1 TPIVPREQP
10 EALVLANVG
19 DSRTYLLRHGR
30 LRRVTIDHS
39 YVQEL
44 VSSGYITDDE
54 ARTHP
59 RRNIITRAL
68 GIEPDVKVDWWTL
81 PLVRGD
87 RFLLCSDGLVDE
99 VADPDIVATL
109 LEHDDPQKAADLLI
123 AQANDAG
130 GRDNVT
136 VIVLDVLAG
145 DDPPDPTQEI
155 DFTPTWAEDT
165 DISTEDIAQ
174 MEGADLAATDGN
186 QNPGAAVTGGRRLG
200 RRDRR
205 RTEKRAEQTASTA
218 LTGSPDE
225 DADSTEPESTGGNS
239 AADPPKKKRLLTR
252 ATVIFVLLAI
262 LVTAFVTTAA
272 WARRG
277 FYVEFNDNEQVVL
290 YQGRPGGFLWI
301 DPTVEATGAATRGE
315 LTDASVALV
324 TATPTFSSLSDA
336 TLFIRGLEMVEATD
350 ADPPTTADDGSS

>member
-1 TPIVPREQP
+1 M
-10 EALVLANVG
+10 
-19 DSRTYLLRHGR
+19 
-30 LRRVTIDHS
+30 
-39 YVQEL
+39 
-44 VSSGYITDDE
+44 
-54 ARTHP
+54 
-59 RRNIITRAL
+59 
-68 GIEPDVKVDWWTL
+68 
-81 PLVRGD
+81 
-87 RFLLCSDGLVDE
+87 
-99 VADPDIVATL
+99 ATL

-186 QNPGAAVTGGRRLG
+186 PNPDATVTGGRRLG

-324 TATPTFSSLSDA
+324 TATPTFSSLNDA
-336 TLFIRGLEMVEATD
+336 MLFIRGLEMVEATD

>member
-1 TPIVPREQP
+1 M
-10 EALVLANVG
+10 
-19 DSRTYLLRHGR
+19 DSSTRSQTLTSW
-30 LRRVTIDHS
+30 RR
-39 YVQEL
+39 
-44 VSSGYITDDE
+44 
-54 ARTHP
+54 
-59 RRNIITRAL
+59 
-68 GIEPDVKVDWWTL
+68 
-81 PLVRGD
+81 
-87 RFLLCSDGLVDE
+87 
-99 VADPDIVATL
+99 L

-186 QNPGAAVTGGRRLG
+186 PNPDAAVTGGRRLG

-225 DADSTEPESTGGNS
+225 DARIQPNPNRPE
-239 AADPPKKKRLLTR
+239 AVR
-252 ATVIFVLLAI
+252 
-262 LVTAFVTTAA
+262 
-272 WARRG
+272 
-277 FYVEFNDNEQVVL
+277 
-290 YQGRPGGFLWI
+290 
-301 DPTVEATGAATRGE
+301 
-315 LTDASVALV
+315 
-324 TATPTFSSLSDA
+324 
-336 TLFIRGLEMVEATD
+336 
-350 ADPPTTADDGSS
+350 PPTHRRRSAC